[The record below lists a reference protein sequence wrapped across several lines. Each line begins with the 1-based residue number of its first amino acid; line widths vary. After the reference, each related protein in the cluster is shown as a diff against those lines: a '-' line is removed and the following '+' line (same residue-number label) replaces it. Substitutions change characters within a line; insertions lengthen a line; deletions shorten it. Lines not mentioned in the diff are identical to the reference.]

1 MKRLKY
7 FYSKIQKNYITY
19 YFPQKNNEILIE
31 KFWQNIQFYYLL
43 KNGIQIPYSKIECS
57 YSYSIKFLKQL
68 PHILRFRNSQVF
80 VGFVGHFSSS
90 WSTDDKPFLN

>member
-43 KNGIQIPYSKIECS
+43 KNGIQITI
-57 YSYSIKFLKQL
+57 F
-68 PHILRFRNSQVF
+68 
-80 VGFVGHFSSS
+80 
-90 WSTDDKPFLN
+90 